1 MTTLESAM
9 IRAQR
14 LGAIFGLGEHGQ
26 VKVKASIPLPGDL
39 MEELKKHKAEISEL
53 LREGASQVPTSD
65 HSAAAALN
73 KEDIAS
79 VFFTEE
85 ERRRWLILEVRRPD
99 KYPYASVRLG
109 PASVI
114 SDVPKFIDTTLHD
127 LVQYVLAKNAR
138 RRHWAKNL
146 IDEKLNRL
154 SRCGVDA
161 EIRPLQQPYRRHE
174 EKR

>member
-1 MTTLESAM
+1 VTTFERAM
-9 IRAQR
+9 VRAQR
-14 LGAIFGLGEHGQ
+14 LGATFGLGKHGQ

-39 MEELKKHKAEISEL
+39 MEELKKHKAEISAL
-53 LREGASQVPTSD
+53 LREGSCQVTTSD
-65 HSAAAALN
+65 RSASAALS

-85 ERRRWLILEVRRPD
+85 ERREWLILEVRRP
-99 KYPYASVRLG
+99 KGYPFASVRLG
-109 PASVI
+109 PESVI

-127 LVQYVLAKNAR
+127 LVQYVSAKNAR

-146 IDEKLNRL
+146 IGEKLTRL

-161 EIRPLQQPYRRHE
+161 IIQPL
-174 EKR
+174 